1 MLQSPHYRYD
11 IAIRSCVD
19 RGGLTVIGAK
29 SRLML
34 HRYWYCNTEKDVLS
48 GLCWHDQA
56 PQIRLIRGSGTRY
69 VAVVVPLAKL
79 GLTKCPAVRGASEAS
94 DRNRDS
100 R

>member
-1 MLQSPHYRYD
+1 MCYRVYVYT
-11 IAIRSCVD
+11 IKP
-19 RGGLTVIGAK
+19 LK
-29 SRLML
+29 
-34 HRYWYCNTEKDVLS
+34 
-48 GLCWHDQA
+48 
-56 PQIRLIRGSGTRY
+56 IRLIRGSGTRY

>member
-11 IAIRSCVD
+11 IAVRSCVD

-34 HRYWYCNTEKDVLS
+34 HRYGYCNTEKDVLS

-56 PQIRLIRGSGTRY
+56 PQIWLIRGSGTRY

>member
-1 MLQSPHYRYD
+1 M
-11 IAIRSCVD
+11 
-19 RGGLTVIGAK
+19 IGAK
-29 SRLML
+29 SRLIL
-34 HRYWYCNTEKDVLS
+34 HRHWYCNTEKDVLP

-56 PQIRLIRGSGTRY
+56 PQTRLIRGSGTRY

>member
-1 MLQSPHYRYD
+1 M
-11 IAIRSCVD
+11 
-19 RGGLTVIGAK
+19 IGAK
-29 SRLML
+29 SRLIL
-34 HRYWYCNTEKDVLS
+34 HRHWYCKTEKDVLS

-56 PQIRLIRGSGTRY
+56 PQIWLIRGSGTRY